1 MWVREPVSKVRC
13 EVADTSREEFLEQA
27 RTRAVT
33 PVVRRLFV
41 DSETPMGLLRKLS
54 RGPGSFLLESA
65 DQGGKWSRYSFL
77 GVGVHG
83 TLIAKDGVAQ
93 WRDLGMSEQ
102 EVFGGA
108 VPSDPLDALGVLNQ
122 RWASEAIQGL
132 PPFAGGVVGFL
143 GWDVVRLLEDLTHPP
158 PATHD
163 VPSVHLSL
171 VKDCV
176 AYDHHTSEVVLMA
189 LVHSDGQ
196 PTSQDFDEAIAR
208 LDAMHEDLARPTA
221 STVHQRVD
229 PAEVSPTPSL
239 SPEQFTEM
247 VRIAQQHIVDGD
259 VFQVV
264 LSQEFT
270 LDVSASALEV
280 YRVLRSLNPSPYMYL
295 LECEGVDGVPFQV
308 VGSSPEALVTVQ
320 GGRVYSHPIAGS
332 RPRGSNPEEDAR
344 YAEEMR
350 ADQKEQAEHL
360 MLVDLAR
367 NDVSKVCEP
376 GSVEVT
382 EFMEVE
388 RFSHIMHL
396 VSSVEG
402 SLRAGANSV
411 DVLRA
416 TFPAGTLSGAPKPR
430 ALEIIDALEHSQRGI
445 YGGVVGYFGHSGDAD
460 LAITIRTVWMREGL
474 AVVRAGAGIVADSD
488 PLGEYHETIHKASAP
503 ARAVFV
509 ANALV
514 PGAQ

>member
-1 MWVREPVSKVRC
+1 MT
-13 EVADTSREEFLEQA
+13 DTTLEEFLA
-27 RTRAVT
+27 HAATRSVT

-41 DSETPMGLLRKLS
+41 DSETPMGLFRKLS

-83 TLIAKDGVAQ
+83 TLMALGDKAQ
-93 WRDLGMSEQ
+93 WRDLGLSSE
-102 EVFGGA
+102 EVFGGII
-108 VPSDPLDALGVLNQ
+108 PDNPLEALAAINE
-122 RWASEAIQGL
+122 RWASDPVPGM
-132 PPFAGGVVGFL
+132 PPFAGGLVGFM
-143 GWDVVRLLEDLTHPP
+143 GWDIVRLMEKLPSPP
-158 PATHD
+158 PSSHS
-163 VPSVHLSL
+163 VPSVYLSL

-189 LVHSDGQ
+189 LVHSKDGGNA
-196 PTSQDFDEAIAR
+196 SDFGDALVR
-208 LDAMHEDLARPTA
+208 LDAMHADLAKPSA
-221 STVHQRVD
+221 STLHQRVD
-229 PAEVSPTPSL
+229 PDDVAPSPSL
-239 SPEQFTEM
+239 SGAEFSEM
-247 VRIAQQHIVDGD
+247 VASAKRHIVDGD

-264 LSQEFT
+264 LSQEFS
-270 LDVSASALEV
+270 LEVSASALEV

-295 LECEGVDGVPFQV
+295 LECEGDDGVPFHV

-320 GGRVYSHPIAGS
+320 HGRVFSHPIAGS
-332 RPRGSNPEEDAR
+332 RPRGASTDEDAR
-344 YAEEMR
+344 YAQEML
-350 ADQKEQAEHL
+350 ADQKERAEHL

-367 NDVSKVCEP
+367 NDISKVCEP

-402 SLRAGANSV
+402 TLRQGATTV

-430 ALEIIDALEHSQRGI
+430 ALEIIDELEKSGRGI

-460 LAITIRTVWMREGL
+460 LAITIRTVWMRDGR
-474 AVVRAGAGIVADSD
+474 AVVRAGAGIVADSEATS
-488 PLGEYHETIHKASAP
+488 EYDETIHKASAP
-503 ARAVFV
+503 ARAVLM

-514 PGAQ
+514 PGSA

>member
-1 MWVREPVSKVRC
+1 
-13 EVADTSREEFLEQA
+13 
-27 RTRAVT
+27 
-33 PVVRRLFV
+33 
-41 DSETPMGLLRKLS
+41 
-54 RGPGSFLLESA
+54 
-65 DQGGKWSRYSFL
+65 
-77 GVGVHG
+77 
-83 TLIAKDGVAQ
+83 
-93 WRDLGMSEQ
+93 
-102 EVFGGA
+102 
-108 VPSDPLDALGVLNQ
+108 
-122 RWASEAIQGL
+122 
-132 PPFAGGVVGFL
+132 
-143 GWDVVRLLEDLTHPP
+143 
-158 PATHD
+158 
-163 VPSVHLSL
+163 
-171 VKDCV
+171 
-176 AYDHHTSEVVLMA
+176 
-189 LVHSDGQ
+189 
-196 PTSQDFDEAIAR
+196 
-208 LDAMHEDLARPTA
+208 
-221 STVHQRVD
+221 
-229 PAEVSPTPSL
+229 
-239 SPEQFTEM
+239 
-247 VRIAQQHIVDGD
+247 
-259 VFQVV
+259 
-264 LSQEFT
+264 
-270 LDVSASALEV
+270 
-280 YRVLRSLNPSPYMYL
+280 MYL

-320 GGRVYSHPIAGS
+320 AGRVYSHPIAGS
-332 RPRGSNPEEDAR
+332 RPRGATPEEDAH

-402 SLRAGANSV
+402 TLRAGANSV

-460 LAITIRTVWMREGL
+460 LAITIRTIWMREGT

-488 PLGEYHETIHKASAP
+488 PQSEYNETIHKASAP
-503 ARAVFV
+503 ARAVLV